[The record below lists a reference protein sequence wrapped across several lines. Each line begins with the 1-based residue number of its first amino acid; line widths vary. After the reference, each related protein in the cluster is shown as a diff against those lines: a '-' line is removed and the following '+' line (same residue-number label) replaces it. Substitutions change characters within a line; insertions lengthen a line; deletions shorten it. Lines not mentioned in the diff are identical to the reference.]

1 MQGYSITKVNFFPGQ
16 DSVVISDI
24 ARNSSFTRSLK
35 NRDCILKKS
44 VCNAESLSSNYQIS
58 SHDSGDS
65 ETDIHVQL
73 SQIPCNVHK
82 IRIQILCYFF
92 AKKVH
97 HFNLFLCSCSL
108 QNRSCFLFTFFRR
121 AKASAKQA

>member
-35 NRDCILKKS
+35 NRDCILKTS

-82 IRIQILCYFF
+82 
-92 AKKVH
+92 
-97 HFNLFLCSCSL
+97 N
-108 QNRSCFLFTFFRR
+108 
-121 AKASAKQA
+121 